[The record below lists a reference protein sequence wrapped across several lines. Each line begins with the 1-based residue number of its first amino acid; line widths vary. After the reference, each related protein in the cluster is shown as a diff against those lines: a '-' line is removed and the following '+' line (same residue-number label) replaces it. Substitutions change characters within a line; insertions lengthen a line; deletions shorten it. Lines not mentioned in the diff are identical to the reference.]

1 MPIFLIANFTMTT
14 PKDFENTL
22 TQTSDAYRTLIAST
36 GENLDREGLLDTPE
50 RAAKAFGFLTQGYHQ
65 DLVEITNDAIFPTD
79 NNELILVKNIEFY
92 SMCEHHMLPFY
103 GVAHV
108 AYLPND
114 KVIGLSKMAR
124 IVDMYARR
132 LQIQE
137 NLTRQVAQ
145 AVMDIEDEVLAEAA
159 DPQRPGGRAPG
170 RVEVP
175 AFDVLERGHKKIVGR
190 YEKGKGF
197 GFVIPD
203 NDRIC
208 KDIFIP
214 ERRDHDART
223 EPLVVLHDGLRHPLE
238 VRVVRQRPRMV
249 VLRQHRLAQVHP
261 APRLAEPPPVHPA
274 LEQHRGFLALK
285 DRHHHKL
292 PEALEP

>member
-145 AVMDIEDEVLAEAA
+145 AVMDMTGARGAA
-159 DPQRPGGRAPG
+159 VVMDA
-170 RVEVP
+170 
-175 AFDVLERGHKKIVGR
+175 AHMCMMMRGVMKQNATTRSISLLGEFKTSSQ
-190 YEKGKGF
+190 
-197 GFVIPD
+197 
-203 NDRIC
+203 
-208 KDIFIP
+208 
-214 ERRDHDART
+214 ARQ
-223 EPLVVLHDGLRHPLE
+223 E
-238 VRVVRQRPRMV
+238 
-249 VLRQHRLAQVHP
+249 
-261 APRLAEPPPVHPA
+261 
-274 LEQHRGFLALK
+274 FLMAISNT
-285 DRHHHKL
+285 
-292 PEALEP
+292 